1 MGFEHVPTVLHR
13 KNKKAKKKCFQT
25 VLKRTSFNSFAK
37 ISMWIRKNHTS
48 KGAHGVM
55 VKLVLPNDRSESL
68 MDINYCTRR

>member
-1 MGFEHVPTVLHR
+1 MGFEQVPTQCCTERIR
-13 KNKKAKKKCFQT
+13 KLKKCFQT